1 MNSSR
6 LSNSLMAIA
15 LSLGLAACGPS
26 TPAPTPTPEPSL
38 GLLPLPARVSRGGGL
53 LHFDEP
59 VAVRVSGGDDALLS
73 SLESWIAERRAETGT
88 RFELSYAGPAAG
100 PAAGSAAEPGDVSI
114 QVGTD
119 PTDVESY
126 SLTADATG
134 VRITAAS
141 SAGAFYAL
149 QTLRQLV
156 TSRDGQLLIPAISI
170 VDAPRFS
177 YRGLHLD
184 VGRHFFGVDEV
195 KRYIDLMSRYK
206 FNTFHWHLTE
216 DQGWRMP
223 IDAYP
228 RLTEVSSC
236 RAETMVEKNFDPYVG
251 DGTPHC
257 GFYTKDEI
265 REVVRYAAERFV
277 TVIPEIEL
285 PGHSLA
291 ALAAYP
297 ELACTPGPFQ
307 VGTRWGVFDDI
318 YCPSEETFAFLEAV
332 LDEVIELFPGRYIH
346 IGGDEAPKAR
356 WEESELAQEV
366 IRREGLKDEDELQ
379 SYFIARIERF
389 LESRGRS
396 LIGWDEILE
405 GGLAPDATVMSW
417 RGMEGGIAAARQG
430 HDVIMTPGSH
440 VYFDHY
446 QDRPENE
453 PLAIGGL
460 TPLSQV
466 YEFEPVPAELNAEEA
481 QHILG
486 AQANLWTEYIATWD
500 YAEYMAYP
508 RALALSEVVWSR
520 PEDRDWDSFLTRL
533 PSALQHLS
541 FLGVAFR
548 IPDVEGLDEDRLT
561 LADTVT
567 IELSIPV
574 SGAEIRY
581 TVDGSDPT
589 SVETLYDGPF
599 QVILPERVVTVSAR
613 GFLPDG
619 RVSNLRRARI
629 RRATLGAPMDIGP
642 TRPGI
647 TRRRYEGEFRV
658 VDQMLDTAPLTTD
671 TVLSPALMGTEP
683 EAGFGL
689 EFVGHLQVPQ
699 DGIYTFHLASDDGSR
714 LWIDGALVI
723 NHDGLHAPS
732 TRRGQVAL
740 AAGAHTIRVDYFQSG
755 GGKALSLQVQ
765 APGWEEPHDV
775 PIEWFVIQ
783 R

>member
-26 TPAPTPTPEPSL
+26 TPVPTPTPEPSL
-38 GLLPLPARVSRGGGL
+38 GLLPLPAQVSRGGGL

-59 VAVRVSGGDDALLS
+59 VTVRVSGGDDALLS

-88 RFELSYAGPAAG
+88 RFELSDAGP
-100 PAAGSAAEPGDVSI
+100 AAEPGDVSI

-228 RLTEVSSC
+228 RLTEISSC
-236 RAETMVEKNFDPYVG
+236 RAETVVEKNFDPYVG

-318 YCPSEETFAFLEAV
+318 YCPSEETFAFLETV

-417 RGMEGGIAAARQG
+417 RGMEGGIEAARQG

-567 IELSIPV
+567 IKLSIPV

-599 QVILPERVVTVSAR
+599 QVILPERAVTVSAR

-642 TRPGI
+642 SGPGI

-658 VDQMLDTAPLTTD
+658 MDQMLDTAPLTTD
-671 TVLSPALMGTEP
+671 TVPSPALTGTEP

-689 EFVGHLQVPQ
+689 EFVGYLQVPQ

-765 APGWEEPHDV
+765 APGWEEPRDV